1 MLRVF
6 MPFLWLSQHTGP
18 SGMVKSRKTRSLRFG
33 HRVRPIAIP
42 RAETPGSAL
51 AIGRLSLNDLR
62 EAIRSNRV
70 SFPAQVPIFPKH
82 DRPDLQRKMVQLY
95 FVLGWS
101 CGAIASRYG
110 MIRQRVQ
117 QILNTW
123 KRRAVEM
130 GYIQH
135 IPEQTTLEGAK
146 FSHLPVRRS
155 AVEAP
160 SAQLL

>member
-1 MLRVF
+1 
-6 MPFLWLSQHTGP
+6 
-18 SGMVKSRKTRSLRFG
+18 MVKRSVVSRFG
-33 HRVRPIAIP
+33 RRVRLFAIQ
-42 RAETPGSAL
+42 RASVPAAVLE
-51 AIGRLSLNDLR
+51 IGQLSLNDLR
-62 EAIRSNRV
+62 EAIRCNRV
-70 SFPAQVPIFPKH
+70 SFPSQVPIFPKH

-101 CGAIASRYG
+101 CGAIARRYG

-135 IPEQTTLEGAK
+135 IPEQTTLEGAT
-146 FSHLPVRRS
+146 FSHVPARLSVVRAAS
-155 AVEAP
+155 ARV
-160 SAQLL
+160 S